1 MALPVAPFSLMQR
14 RTFLAFYGAALLGM
28 PALGQV
34 RDLNDAINKA
44 GRQRMLSQRTAK
56 AYLAQALQAQTQQAA
71 RIMDE
76 SMARFDRQLVELK
89 AFAPSPAIRD
99 TYLQLEAAWAVYKE
113 RLVGKMPSVAGAE
126 AVAKQS
132 NVVLAL
138 AHKGTGQLEQA
149 SGAPVG
155 HLVNVAG
162 RQRMLS
168 QRLAAYCYAVA
179 AKVNTEASLAEI
191 QKARYEFLAG
201 MRELRSA
208 PQATEQIK
216 RELQL
221 GEEQWVFF
229 DSALQ
234 RAQAGAMSKESLSYV
249 FVSSENLLSVMD
261 KVTGLYA
268 ALG

>member
-1 MALPVAPFSLMQR
+1 MQR
-14 RTFLAFYGAALLGM
+14 RTFLAFHGAALLGL
-28 PALGQV
+28 PARAQV

-44 GRQRMLSQRTAK
+44 GRQRMLSQRAAK
-56 AYLAQALQAQTQQAA
+56 AYLAQALQTQPRQAA
-71 RIMDE
+71 RILDE
-76 SMARFDRQLVELK
+76 SLARFDRQLVELK

-99 TYLQLEAAWAVYKE
+99 TYLQLESAWAAYKE
-113 RLVGKMPSVAGAE
+113 QLVGKTPSVAGAG
-126 AVAKQS
+126 AVARQS

-138 AHKGTGQLEQA
+138 AHKGTGQLEQV

-155 HLVNVAG
+155 RLVNVAG

-179 AKVNTEASLAEI
+179 AKVDTEASLAEI
-191 QKARYEFLAG
+191 QKARQQFLAG
-201 MRELRSA
+201 MRELHGA
-208 PQATEQIK
+208 PQATEQIR

-221 GEEQWVFF
+221 GEAQWVFF
-229 DSALQ
+229 DTALQ
-234 RAQAGAMSKESLSYV
+234 RAQAGAMNQENLSHV
-249 FVSSENLLSVMD
+249 FVASENLLSVMD